1 MTPHTSHLTPHRFF
15 TIPEVLEATQ
25 GRLIQRGLHQ
35 VVGGISIDSRTLKPG
50 EMFVALKGE
59 RFDGHAFL
67 SQALKREASGA
78 VIEIVSHRI
87 PETSEEEQL
96 RRGKAIIGVKDT
108 RSALQGLA
116 QFHRRRFSIPVVAVT
131 GSNGKTTTKEMI
143 AAILAQDHE
152 VLSSEGN
159 KNNQIGVPL
168 TLLRLSS
175 RHQAAVVEMGISQ
188 IGEMRT
194 LAQVAQP
201 QVGVIT
207 NIGPTHLEAL
217 GSIEG
222 VAQAKG
228 ELLEALPLEKGV
240 AILNRD
246 DPFFEFLGRKV
257 SCRRVTFG
265 LSPGTHVRGMDLAIT
280 EGSATTFRLVV
291 QSEVMGLVPG
301 LRHRPSDPPVGR
313 TGPITDIKIRLPM
326 LGTHNVANAIAAS
339 AAAAVLGCGLDQIKQ
354 ALEAFQPPA
363 MRSELLRGYGAI
375 ILNDAYNANPASMEA
390 ALLVLNQ
397 FETDGERIAVLGDM
411 LELGTA
417 EHQAHRE
424 VGERMAQIPAGRLMA
439 VGPRARLIAE
449 GALSSGMSRE
459 RVTICQTTGEAAEI
473 LKRLAKRG
481 DVILLKGSRGMHLEE
496 IIEGLLR
503 E

>member
-1 MTPHTSHLTPHRFF
+1 MGNRTVVSDGMF

-25 GRLIQRGLHQ
+25 GRLIQGDLHQ
-35 VVGGISIDSRTLKPG
+35 VIGGISTDSRTLKPG

-59 RFDGHAFL
+59 RFDGHVFL
-67 SQALKREASGA
+67 LQALKREASGA
-78 VIEIVSHRI
+78 VIEILKHRI
-87 PETSEEEQL
+87 PESSEEELL
-96 RRGKAIIGVKDT
+96 RRGKAIIGVNDT

-116 QFHRRRFSIPVVAVT
+116 RFHRRRFSIPVVAVT

-168 TLLRLSS
+168 TLLRLAS
-175 RHQAAVVEMGISQ
+175 RHRAAVVEMGISQ

-194 LAQVAQP
+194 LAQIAQP

-207 NIGPTHLEAL
+207 NIGPTHLETL

-228 ELLEALPLEKGV
+228 ELLEVLPPEKGV

-246 DPFFEFLGRKV
+246 DPFCESLWRKA
-257 SCRRVTFG
+257 SCQRVTFS
-265 LSPGTHVRGMDLAIT
+265 LSPGAHVRGMDLAVT
-280 EGSATTFRLVV
+280 EGSATAFRLVV

-301 LRHRPSDPPVGR
+301 LRHRPFD
-313 TGPITDIKIRLPM
+313 PITDIEIRLPM
-326 LGTHNVANAIAAS
+326 LGTHNVANAVAAS
-339 AAAAVLGCGLDQIKQ
+339 AAAVVLGCGLDQVKQ
-354 ALEAFQPPA
+354 ALEAFPPVA
-363 MRSELLRGYGAI
+363 MRSQLLHGYGAA
-375 ILNDAYNANPASMEA
+375 ILNDAYNANPASMQA
-390 ALLVLNQ
+390 ALLVLEQ

-411 LELGTA
+411 LELGAA

-424 VGERMAQIPAGRLMA
+424 VGERMAQIPAGRLIA

-459 RVTICQTTGEAAEI
+459 RVSICQTTGEAVEV
-473 LKRLAKRG
+473 LRGLVKRG
-481 DVILLKGSRGMHLEE
+481 DVVLVKGSRGMHLERV
-496 IIEGLLR
+496 IEGLLR
-503 E
+503 GGI